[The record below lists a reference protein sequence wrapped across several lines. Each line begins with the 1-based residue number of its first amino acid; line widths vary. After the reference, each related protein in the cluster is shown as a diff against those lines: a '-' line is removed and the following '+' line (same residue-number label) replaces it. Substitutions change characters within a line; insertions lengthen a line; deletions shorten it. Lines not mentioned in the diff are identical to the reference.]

1 MSGLYDINSSF
12 GILFFRIW
20 ADYLRRPIDG
30 LPPYISDAIG
40 AVKDY
45 FFKCPWNE
53 CYDFIEYVSTVYT
66 DQDTNGKFQ
75 RYCNWTLERE
85 VSAYR
90 FVGSRIVEMTSLDE
104 IQEVQATLALSDPF
118 APVSIHL
125 RRALDLLADR
135 KSPDYRN
142 SIKESI
148 SAVEAVSK
156 ILAEDPRADLTQ
168 ALRHVKAKAGL
179 HPALEKAFIRMYG
192 YTSDADGIRHAL
204 MDEPTVRFADA
215 KFMLVACA
223 AFVNYLRAKA
233 QGAGSPP
240 VHEAR

>member
-1 MSGLYDINSSF
+1 MNLFSHRRGLKPAQKSLQRETIDSDLRTALWNSLCFFYWIKAKPKWWEFVRTMSGLYDVNSSF

-20 ADYLRRPIDG
+20 TDYLKRPIDG

-75 RYCNWTLERE
+75 RYCNSTLERG

-90 FVGSRIVEMTSLDE
+90 FVGSKIVEMTSLEE
-104 IQEVQATLALSDPF
+104 IQEVEAALALSDPF
-118 APVSIHL
+118 APVRTHL

-156 ILAEDPRADLTQ
+156 LLAEDSKADLT
-168 ALRHVKAKAGL
+168 
-179 HPALEKAFIRMYG
+179 
-192 YTSDADGIRHAL
+192 
-204 MDEPTVRFADA
+204 
-215 KFMLVACA
+215 
-223 AFVNYLRAKA
+223 
-233 QGAGSPP
+233 
-240 VHEAR
+240 